1 MVKIRD
7 PSDFLGLNP
16 GSSKYK
22 LCDLGQVEWHLLF
35 WWLILLS
42 AWHSAMCLL
51 NNNHIFDLF
60 DNSVKKKKTN
70 ETYRIR
76 EVLAV
81 KRDLVIIV

>member
-42 AWHSAMCLL
+42 AWHSAMCWGVRTTASL
-51 NNNHIFDLF
+51 NI
-60 DNSVKKKKTN
+60 
-70 ETYRIR
+70 
-76 EVLAV
+76 V
-81 KRDLVIIV
+81 KRDKRLYGSSTVPDTLEIKTIFDK